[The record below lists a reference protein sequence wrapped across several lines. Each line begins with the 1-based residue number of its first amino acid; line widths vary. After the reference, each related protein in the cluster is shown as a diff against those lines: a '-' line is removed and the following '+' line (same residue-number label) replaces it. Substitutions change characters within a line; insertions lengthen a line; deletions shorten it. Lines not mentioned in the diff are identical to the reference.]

1 MIIDPHIHSVYS
13 GDATGTPREIVK
25 KARKIGLDAIAIAD
39 HNSLKGSQIALK
51 EVKEFKDLIIIPSME
66 LTTSKGHIVALGI
79 NEEIKKGLTPEETME
94 KIQEAGGVSIVPHP
108 FVRYRDGLLARTSTL
123 KMDAIE
129 TLNSRYI
136 FGYSNWRAKK
146 LAQEEN
152 IPEIGSSDAHFVG
165 AIGSC
170 VTKVQADFSIDS
182 ILEAIRKGKTTP
194 QGGRTPLPLIIK
206 EVINKK
212 IKRVQEYQ
220 V

>member
-13 GDATGTPREIVK
+13 GDATGTPREIIK

-39 HNSLKGSQIALK
+39 HNSLKGSHMALK
-51 EVKEFKDLIIIPSME
+51 EVKEFKDLLIIPSME
-66 LTTSKGHIVALGI
+66 VTTSRGHIVALGV
-79 NEEIKKGLTPEETME
+79 NQEIKKGLTPEETME

-108 FVRYRDGLLARTSTL
+108 FVRYRDGLLARTNTL

-146 LAQEEN
+146 LAQEKN